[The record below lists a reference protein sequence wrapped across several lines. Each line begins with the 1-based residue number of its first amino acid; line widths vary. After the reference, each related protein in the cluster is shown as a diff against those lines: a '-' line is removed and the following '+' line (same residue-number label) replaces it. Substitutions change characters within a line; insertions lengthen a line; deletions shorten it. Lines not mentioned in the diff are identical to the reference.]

1 MKWKI
6 GVADTTFARIDM
18 FQSVE
23 TAFTDAQKK
32 DPTLDIEIVRY
43 TVPGIKDLAV
53 ACKSLLT
60 NNKCD
65 IAIALGMPGN
75 MSIDK
80 QCSHEAS
87 LGIQYA
93 QVLTGKHILE
103 VFVHIDEENDS
114 KALCALAH
122 DRAYKHAQ
130 SALALLKGRETLTPF
145 AGKGL
150 RQGKQHAGSL
160 EEKNPLSSFH
170 SERIFKNE
178 NG

>member
-18 FQSVE
+18 FKAVE
-23 TAFTDAQKK
+23 KAFADCQKQ
-32 DPTLDIEIVRY
+32 DSSLEIEIVRY

-65 IAIALGMPGN
+65 IALALGMPGA
-75 MSIDK
+75 MPVDK
-80 QCSHEAS
+80 MCSHEAS
-87 LGIQYA
+87 FGIQQA
-93 QVLTGKHILE
+93 QLMTEKHILE
-103 VFVHIDEENDS
+103 VFVHTDEENDP

-122 DRAYKHAQ
+122 DRAYKHAHN
-130 SALALLKGRETLTPF
+130 ALALLKGRETLTRF

-160 EEKNPLSSFH
+160 EEKNSFSSFH
-170 SERIFKNE
+170 SEGIFNQNE
-178 NG
+178 

>member
-18 FQSVE
+18 FNAVE
-23 TAFTDAQKK
+23 KAFADAHQEN
-32 DPTLDIEIVRY
+32 PVLEIEMVRY

-65 IAIALGMPGN
+65 IALALGMPGN
-75 MSIDK
+75 MPIDK

-103 VFVHIDEENDS
+103 VFVHMDEETYP
-114 KALCALAH
+114 KELIALAH

-130 SALALLKGRETLTPF
+130 NALALLKGRETLTLF

-150 RQGKQHAGSL
+150 RQGKSHVGSL
-160 EEKNPLSSFH
+160 EEKKSLSSFH
-170 SERIFKNE
+170 SEGIFE
-178 NG
+178 G